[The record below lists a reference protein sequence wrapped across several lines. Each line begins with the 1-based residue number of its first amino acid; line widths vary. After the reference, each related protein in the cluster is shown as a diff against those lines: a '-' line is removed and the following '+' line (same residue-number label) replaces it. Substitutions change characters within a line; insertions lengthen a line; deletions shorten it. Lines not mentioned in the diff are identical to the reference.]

1 LTAYTKQ
8 FLPGLEKALAT
19 CNAIFLAAGGGLLI
33 VIAMIGAGDVVSAN
47 LFDYPLPAANTFAE
61 VALPPSVFLS
71 VGYVV
76 RTQSEIM
83 VDILVQSM
91 SVRWRWF
98 MVFISAFLSVLLFG
112 ALTYGAWLLAFDS
125 VALNEKAVAA
135 IEFPVW
141 PAKIGFALG
150 ATLALVEYIR
160 ILILSVTHA
169 GRNILSGNT

>member
-1 LTAYTKQ
+1 
-8 FLPGLEKALAT
+8 
-19 CNAIFLAAGGGLLI
+19 
-33 VIAMIGAGDVVSAN
+33 
-47 LFDYPLPAANTFAE
+47 
-61 VALPPSVFLS
+61 
-71 VGYVV
+71 
-76 RTQSEIM
+76 M

-98 MVFISAFLSVLLFG
+98 MLFISAFLSVLLFG

-125 VALNEKAVAA
+125 VALNERAVAA

-160 ILILSVTHA
+160 ILILSLTLT
-169 GRNILSGNT
+169 GRTLLSGNT